1 MSDHETLSVYAA
13 QADKYASMTDSGQK
27 SDPLITRFIAGVTP
41 GGRVLDL
48 GCGPGA
54 SAGRMATAG
63 LEAEAWDPV
72 PEMLALANRFE
83 GVTTRQAGFGDLT
96 AVDLY
101 DGIWANFSMLHTP
114 RAEWPGQLKAIATA
128 LRSGGLFHI
137 GTKTGSGE
145 TRDTIGRLYTYVTED
160 ELVGMLRTAGLTP
173 EYTTHGR
180 DKGLSGEM
188 ADWIVVQARA

>member
-1 MSDHETLSVYAA
+1 MSDRETLSVYAA
-13 QADKYASMTDSGQK
+13 QADEYAALTDKGVNV
-27 SDPLITRFIAGVTP
+27 DPLIKRFIAGVTV

-63 LEAEAWDPV
+63 LKAEAWDPV
-72 PEMLALANRFE
+72 PEMLALANRFA

-101 DGIWANFSMLHTP
+101 DGIWANFSMLHTS
-114 RAEWPGQLKAIATA
+114 RAQWPEQLKAIATA
-128 LRSGGLFHI
+128 LRPGGLFHI
-137 GTKTGSGE
+137 GTKTGTGE
-145 TRDTIGRLYTYVTED
+145 TRDAIGRLYTYVTED
-160 ELVGMLRTAGLTP
+160 ELVGMMRDAGLIP

-180 DKGLSGEM
+180 EKGLSGEM